1 MPFSF
6 FLKSI
11 LANLKSIK
19 KKMAKN
25 SFCHP
30 CFPEEETIKELAESG
45 QKFEGQP
52 SSASWASMHQEQ
64 RGFAEE
70 DKGAASSASNS
81 HRQAEKRRRDRINA
95 QLARLRKLIPK
106 SDKMDKAALLE
117 RVVEQVRDL
126 KRQAS
131 ETSKFHTIP
140 TEVDEVTIECH
151 TNIPQGSPLTP
162 GDHHHHKKNKHNQT
176 LIKVTFCCEDRP
188 DLITEL
194 IRALKGLNLTTVR
207 ADIVCLGGRM
217 KSILI
222 LDNEDIREGDKEGVC
237 NVSAIKESLMSVL
250 NRIVSWSTSTPSF
263 RVSSKRQRFFFSSY

>member
-1 MPFSF
+1 
-6 FLKSI
+6 
-11 LANLKSIK
+11 
-19 KKMAKN
+19 MAKN
-25 SFCHP
+25 SFCFP
-30 CFPEEETIKELAESG
+30 YFPEEETTKELAG
-45 QKFEGQP
+45 NGLRFEGKP
-52 SSASWASMHQEQ
+52 SSTSWASMHQEQ
-64 RGFAEE
+64 GGFAE
-70 DKGAASSASNS
+70 DHRGVASSAYNS

-106 SDKMDKAALLE
+106 SEKMDKAALLE

-126 KRQAS
+126 KRKVS
-131 ETSKFHTIP
+131 DTSKFLTVP

-151 TNIPQGSPLTP
+151 TDIQRGSPANHD
-162 GDHHHHKKNKHNQT
+162 DHHHKNNKNKNKHP

-194 IRALKGLNLTTVR
+194 IRALKGLNLTTIG

-222 LDNEDIREGDKEGVC
+222 LDNENVRDGGKEDVC